1 MILSKRPFKSQVS
14 AFLSNQSEIIDS
26 YSKLKKDMDI
36 FLKENKNKRIK
47 RPKNWGGYIVKP
59 VEYEFWQGR
68 KNRLHDRIKYSVNNA
83 KWEKYRLS
91 P

>member
-1 MILSKRPFKSQVS
+1 
-14 AFLSNQSEIIDS
+14 
-26 YSKLKKDMDI
+26 MDI

-59 VEYEFWQGR
+59 FEFEFWQGR
-68 KNRLHDRIKYSVNNA
+68 PNRLHDRLAYILTSKGWMV
-83 KWEKYRLS
+83 ERLS